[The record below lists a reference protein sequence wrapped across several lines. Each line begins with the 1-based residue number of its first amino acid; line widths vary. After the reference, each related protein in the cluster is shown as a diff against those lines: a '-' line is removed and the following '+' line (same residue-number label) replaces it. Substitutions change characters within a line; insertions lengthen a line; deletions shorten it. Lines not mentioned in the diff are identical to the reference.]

1 MPLGEATG
9 STGTKTMKAQR
20 TAYDLSTA
28 DAILLLDAPNREAP
42 DVCDTSRAMFSY
54 GLILIV
60 PVALIAAAFA
70 LLSSLTPILPTL
82 PSW

>member
-1 MPLGEATG
+1 MPLGEAAG
-9 STGTKTMKAQR
+9 STGTKTMKAQH

-28 DAILLLDAPNREAP
+28 DAVLLLDAPNREAP

-70 LLSSLTPILPTL
+70 LLTSLTPILPTL